1 MIKNSTELIKACKEA
16 LEKMLSRCLDMGV
29 QPSYYEM
36 YQRGYGDGIS
46 DAAEGVPED
55 LRTLDQWH
63 WVETEGLPPNDD
75 KCWCLVECDGY
86 YDKELGYYE
95 DNRWWLDYTAPG
107 GRVVAWH
114 LLPMEPEWGEMHPI
128 SQ

>member
-63 WVETEGLPPNDD
+63 WVETEGVPDNDD
-75 KCWCLVECDGY
+75 THWLLYEYDGKY
-86 YDKELGYYE
+86 RDTTHGYYE
-95 DNRWWLDYTAPG
+95 DGRWHLDYHPSNCDYK
-107 GRVVAWH
+107 VLAWH
-114 LLPMEPEWGEMHPI
+114 PLPKVA
-128 SQ
+128 SFD